1 MAIYDLEEQEK
12 IDALKAWWKEYGKLV
27 ILTIVACLIAIAA
40 VKAWRWHQHAQAE
53 EAAEIY
59 STVSN
64 LSAKED
70 LTKIQETAKR
80 LRDDYAFTGYA
91 ARAAL
96 LSAEASFETGD
107 LARARSELEWVIE
120 NSREEG
126 LRDIARLRLAAV
138 ALDEKKYDEA
148 MSVLNAKHENAF
160 DGLFLELKGDVLF
173 AQGKTDEARDA
184 YSEALK
190 KIDGQYR
197 AIVEAK
203 LDAVGEKN

>member
-1 MAIYDLEEQEK
+1 MAVYDLEEQEK

-27 ILTIVACLIAIAA
+27 ILTIIACLIAIAG
-40 VKAWRWHQHAQAE
+40 VRAWRWHQQTQAE
-53 EAAEIY
+53 EAAEVF

-64 LSAKED
+64 LSASED
-70 LTKIQETAKR
+70 LPKIQETAKH
-80 LRDDYAFTGYA
+80 LRDEYGFTGYA
-91 ARAAL
+91 PRAAL
-96 LSAEASFETGD
+96 LSAEASFEAGD
-107 LARARSELEWVIE
+107 LARTRAELEWVIE

-148 MSVLNAKHENAF
+148 MSLLNAKHENAF
-160 DGLFLELKGDVLF
+160 DGLFLELQGDVLF
-173 AQGKTDEARDA
+173 AQGKADEARDA

-190 KIDGQYR
+190 KIEGQYR